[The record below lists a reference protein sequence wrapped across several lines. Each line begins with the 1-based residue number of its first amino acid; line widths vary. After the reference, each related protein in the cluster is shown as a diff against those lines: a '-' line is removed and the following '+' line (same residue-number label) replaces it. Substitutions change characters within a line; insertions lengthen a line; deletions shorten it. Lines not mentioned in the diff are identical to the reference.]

1 MLACDLTYIYLF
13 FLQIFFKMF
22 VGIIL
27 FGLYNGLVLL
37 PVLLSIFSKWLDTSV
52 QKEYLIDGQR
62 NTSKQ
67 SKSRKKGRF
76 GESKNSVSILGMS
89 TRFPLARTKEKFWEL
104 LEKGI
109 NTVTEYPKNR
119 GARRLHFERYFNP
132 SKGVPGKH
140 YVLLGSYLEEIDGF
154 DYRFFGIS
162 EAEATSMD
170 PQQRLLLQGTYEA
183 IEDAGMTIE
192 ELQQC
197 CTGVYTGIM
206 NLDFTTINFGENSMK
221 DMDQFAATGSSMSIT
236 ANRIS
241 FAFNLSGPSIA
252 FDTACSS
259 SLSALAIACDHL
271 EKGIIDVAIV
281 GTANIL
287 LDPLKHAAICKA
299 NMLSPDGKCKAFDE
313 SADGYGR
320 GEGAVVFILK
330 ATNFVVNRNETYG
343 EIISWGINNDGQT
356 AAPITAPSIIKQ
368 KALMNDVLEDS
379 GIDPS
384 DVQYVEMHGTGTYIG
399 DLVETSSV
407 GEVYGCSRDASES
420 ILIGTSVLFSLLFDW
435 KYFVFRQVPSL
446 GLYNDDDDDYY
457 YYY

>member
-1 MLACDLTYIYLF
+1 MF
-13 FLQIFFKMF
+13 F
-22 VGIIL
+22 GILL

-37 PVLLSIFSKWLDTSV
+37 PVLLSIFSKWLDTSI
-52 QKEYLIDGQR
+52 QKEYLMNGGSDMAREPKDKRRENSQGI
-62 NTSKQ
+62 
-67 SKSRKKGRF
+67 
-76 GESKNSVSILGMS
+76 KNSVSILGMS
-89 TRFPLARTKEKFWEL
+89 TRFPLARSKEKFWEL
-104 LEKGI
+104 LEDGI
-109 NTVTEYPKNR
+109 NTVSEYPKNR
-119 GARRLHFERYFNP
+119 GTRRQLFEMFYNP

-183 IEDAGMTIE
+183 IEDAGMTVE

-206 NLDFTTINFGENSMK
+206 NMDFGVVTLGEHSTK
-221 DMDQFAATGSSMSIT
+221 ELDQFSGTGSSMSIT

-241 FAFNLSGPSIA
+241 FAFNLSGPSMA

-259 SLSALAIACDHL
+259 SLTALSVACDHL
-271 EKGIIDVAIV
+271 EKGVIDVAIV

-287 LDPLKHAAICKA
+287 LDPLNHAAICKA

-320 GEGAVVFILK
+320 GEGVVVFILK
-330 ATNFVVNRNETYG
+330 ATDFVVNRSEAYG
-343 EIISWGINNDGQT
+343 EIISWGVNNDGQT
-356 AAPITAPSIIKQ
+356 AAPITAPSVIKQ
-368 KALMNDVLEDS
+368 TTLMSDVVEYS

-407 GEVYGCSRDASES
+407 GEVYGNSRDISDP
-420 ILIGTSVLFSLLFDW
+420 ILIGISMLPMFLFLLCAVLLNFFPFA
-435 KYFVFRQVPSL
+435 KYCIFKI
-446 GLYNDDDDDYY
+446 
-457 YYY
+457 

>member
-1 MLACDLTYIYLF
+1 
-13 FLQIFFKMF
+13 MF

-37 PVLLSIFSKWLDTSV
+37 PVLLSIFSKWLDTSIK
-52 QKEYLIDGQR
+52 KEYLISWR
-62 NTSKQ
+62 NGLNGEP
-67 SKSRKKGRF
+67 RREWKGKVG
-76 GESKNSVSILGMS
+76 GEKNSLSILGMS
-89 TRFPLARTKEKFWEL
+89 TRFPLARSTEKFWEL
-104 LEKGI
+104 LKNGI
-109 NTVTEYPKNR
+109 NTVSEYPKNR
-119 GARRLHFERYFNP
+119 GTRSQRFEMLFNP
-132 SKGVPGKH
+132 SKGVPGRH

-183 IEDAGMTIE
+183 IEDAGMTVE

-206 NLDFTTINFGENSMK
+206 NMDFGVVTVGEHSVSE
-221 DMDQFAATGSSMSIT
+221 MDQFSGTGSSMSIT

-241 FAFNLSGPSIA
+241 FAFNLSGPSMA

-259 SLSALAIACDHL
+259 SLTALSVACDHL
-271 EKGIIDVAIV
+271 EKGVIDVAIV

-320 GEGAVVFILK
+320 GEGVVVFILK
-330 ATNFVVNRNETYG
+330 ATNFVVNRTEAYG
-343 EIISWGINNDGQT
+343 EILSWGVNSDGQT
-356 AAPITAPSIIKQ
+356 AAPITAPSVIKQ
-368 KALMNDVLEDS
+368 TTLMSDVVEDS

-384 DVQYVEMHGTGTYIG
+384 DVQYIEMHGTGTYIG

-407 GEVYGCSRDASES
+407 GEVYGNSRDTSDP
-420 ILIGTSVLFSLLFDW
+420 ILIGMQSS
-435 KYFVFRQVPSL
+435 Y
-446 GLYNDDDDDYY
+446 G
-457 YYY
+457 

>member
-1 MLACDLTYIYLF
+1 
-13 FLQIFFKMF
+13 MF

-37 PVLLSIFSKWLDTSV
+37 PVLLSIFSKWLDTRM
-52 QKEYLIDGQR
+52 KTEYLINAQDKIERKPRRTRKRKCRGET
-62 NTSKQ
+62 TSL
-67 SKSRKKGRF
+67 
-76 GESKNSVSILGMS
+76 SILGMS
-89 TRFPLARTKEKFWEL
+89 TRFPLSRSKERFWEL
-104 LEKGI
+104 LENGI
-109 NTVTEYPKNR
+109 NTVSEYPKNR
-119 GARRLHFERYFNP
+119 GTRSQRFEMFFNP

-140 YVLLGSYLEEIDGF
+140 YVLLGSYLEEVDGF

-183 IEDAGMTIE
+183 VEDAGMTVE

-206 NLDFTTINFGENSMK
+206 NMDFGVVTLGEHSTK
-221 DMDQFAATGSSMSIT
+221 ELDQFSGTGSSMSIT

-241 FAFNLSGPSIA
+241 FAFNLSGPSMA

-259 SLSALAIACDHL
+259 SLTALSVACDHL
-271 EKGIIDVAIV
+271 EKGVIDVAVV

-287 LDPLKHAAICKA
+287 LDPLNHAAICKA

-320 GEGAVVFILK
+320 GEGVVVFILK
-330 ATNFVVNRNETYG
+330 ATDFVVNRSEAYG
-343 EIISWGINNDGQT
+343 EIISWGVNNDGQT
-356 AAPITAPSIIKQ
+356 AAPITAPSVIKQ
-368 KALMNDVLEDS
+368 TTLMSDVLEDS

-384 DVQYVEMHGTGTYIG
+384 DVQYIEMHGTGTYIG
-399 DLVETSSV
+399 DLVETSSA
-407 GEVYGCSRDASES
+407 GEVYGYSRDMSDP
-420 ILIGTSVLFSLLFDW
+420 ILIGTSFYLLPYYCHRSIHDNLFTM
-435 KYFVFRQVPSL
+435 
-446 GLYNDDDDDYY
+446 NA
-457 YYY
+457 